1 MILPLAA
8 AARLAASAAACGPAR
23 GKAARGRGSR
33 TMPLVR
39 AASLRP
45 TGAPAGA
52 SQRQARGPLGSSAN
66 VQKMH
71 FVQLLRETQ
80 RNKINFLCNC
90 PPRRWLQYVPGGSR
104 AARRNGVA
112 SSPATA
118 AACGPARF
126 CRACGAV
133 CGFGAYPPPP
143 SAGYGGAPPPLRQG
157 AIGIQSVA
165 SLYGRLRR
173 PEYMRPAHALASPR
187 TPHSLS
193 AKA

>member
-33 TMPLVR
+33 TMPPVR

-71 FVQLLRETQ
+71 FVQLLRGTQ

-90 PPRRWLQYVPGGSR
+90 PRRRRLRDVAGGSR

-143 SAGYGGAPPPLRQG
+143 SAGYGGRASAAAPRRYRYTKHRFALWNTCDPLTLSHLLAHRTAYPP
-157 AIGIQSVA
+157 
-165 SLYGRLRR
+165 RR
-173 PEYMRPAHALASPR
+173 
-187 TPHSLS
+187 
-193 AKA
+193 KA

>member
-33 TMPLVR
+33 TMPPVR

-80 RNKINFLCNC
+80 RNKMHFLCNC

-118 AACGPARF
+118 AACGPALF

-133 CGFGAYPPPP
+133 CGFGAYPPP
-143 SAGYGGAPPPLRQG
+143 AFGGVWG
-157 AIGIQSVA
+157 A
-165 SLYGRLRR
+165 RLRR
-173 PEYMRPAHALASPR
+173 CAKALSAYKASLRSMEYMRPAHALASPR